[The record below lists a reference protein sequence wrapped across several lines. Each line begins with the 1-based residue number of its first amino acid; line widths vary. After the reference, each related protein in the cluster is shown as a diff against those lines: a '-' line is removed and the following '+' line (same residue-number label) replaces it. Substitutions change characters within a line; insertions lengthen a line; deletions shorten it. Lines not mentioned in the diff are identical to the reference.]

1 MDAGTGG
8 NVDLLMRLMSA
19 STERARV
26 SSSNIANASTPG
38 YRRQV
43 VQFENILRE
52 RINEGASLE
61 DLSDVQ
67 PAVVEDTVSPGKPD
81 GNNVNLELEINTER
95 QNRLLYETYA
105 ALLQSHFDM
114 IETSIQSGR

>member
-1 MDAGTGG
+1 MDAGAQG

-26 SSSNIANASTPG
+26 ASSNIANASTPG

-52 RINEGASLE
+52 RINEGATLA
-61 DLSDVQ
+61 DLSDLQ
-67 PAVVEDTVSPGKPD
+67 PTVVEDTVTASRPD

-114 IETSIQSGR
+114 IDTSIQSGR

>member
-1 MDAGTGG
+1 MDAGAGG

-38 YRRQV
+38 YRRQI
-43 VQFENILRE
+43 VQFENVLRDK
-52 RINEGASLE
+52 ISQGATLE
-61 DLSDVQ
+61 DLSGIQ
-67 PAVVEDTVSPGKPD
+67 PSVVEDTISPGKPD

-114 IETSIQSGR
+114 IETSIQAGR

>member
-1 MDAGTGG
+1 MDAGSGG

-43 VQFENILRE
+43 VQFENILRD
-52 RINEGASLE
+52 RISQGATLD
-61 DLSDVQ
+61 DLSGIQ
-67 PAVVEDTVSPGKPD
+67 PSVVEDTISPGRPD

>member
-1 MDAGTGG
+1 MDAGTPG

-26 SSSNIANASTPG
+26 ASSNIANASTPG

-43 VQFENILRE
+43 VQFENILRD
-52 RINEGASLE
+52 RIAEGATLE
-61 DLSDVQ
+61 DLAGIQ
-67 PAVVEDTVSPGKPD
+67 PAVVEDTLTPSKPD
-81 GNNVNLELEINTER
+81 GNNVTLELEINTER

>member
-43 VQFENILRE
+43 VQFE
-52 RINEGASLE
+52 INEGASLE
-61 DLSDVQ
+61 DLSGVQ
-67 PAVVEDTVSPGKPD
+67 PSVVEDTVSPGRPD